1 MLCFDSTC
9 MCPHTDRRLN
19 NGDIDQASA
28 TGSARRNGWL
38 RRHTGVSSTAVRPLL
53 TPDLRPTSCTSFF
66 TGPAVHVTSVL
77 CSVCTSRVSAGVDWQ
92 VLGYSPQDL
101 LLGLFP
107 ILSLQQLFVRV
118 GQMKLCGAEHTNN
131 ADDLLKGCVSVGC
144 VNRAF
149 QLERLQQEM

>member
-131 ADDLLKGCVSVGC
+131 TYDLLKGCVSVDC

-149 QLERLQQEM
+149 ELDRLQQEM